1 MGEEVKLDIPET
13 EESIIVEFIVHYAD
27 GSERAIKSG
36 LLITQVKENMEILGL
51 NSSVEDYL
59 LALSAMQQGLSQV
72 LDLE

>member
-1 MGEEVKLDIPET
+1 MGEVKMKIQET
-13 EESIIVEFIVHYAD
+13 KESTIEEFTVHYAD
-27 GSERAIKSG
+27 GSSKVIKSG
-36 LLITQVKENMEILGL
+36 LLVTRVEENVEILGL

>member
-1 MGEEVKLDIPET
+1 MEEEVKLEIPKT
-13 EESIIVEFIVHYAD
+13 GESTIVEFTVHYAD
-27 GSERAIKSG
+27 GSEIAIKSG
-36 LLITQVKENMEILGL
+36 LLITQVEENMEILGL

>member
-1 MGEEVKLDIPET
+1 MEEEVKLEIPET
-13 EESIIVEFIVHYAD
+13 EESTIVEFTVHYAD

-36 LLITQVKENMEILGL
+36 LLITQVEENMEILGL

-72 LDLE
+72 LDLG